1 MILSP
6 KNNQFGFKFG
16 YKIIDFSAL
25 RRYYLIEVINRE
37 NQGENKRYE
46 N

>member
-6 KNNQFGFKFG
+6 KNNQFGYNFG
-16 YKIIDFSAL
+16 YEIIDFSAL
-25 RRYYLIEVINRE
+25 RRYYLIEVMI
-37 NQGENKRYE
+37 YE

>member
-6 KNNQFGFKFG
+6 KNNQFGDKFG

-25 RRYYLIEVINRE
+25 RRYYFIEVMNCE
-37 NQGENKRYE
+37 NQGGKVT
-46 N
+46 